1 MKILTMKYLVFIFTA
16 ALFVA
21 ACNTTA
27 DKSATQEINTPDSI
41 VMTPKPADSLSG
53 YTAEMLDSKKDHV
66 CGMPVSA
73 GISDTAHFN
82 AKVYG
87 FCSKACKDEF
97 VKAPLQ
103 YLSSK

>member
-1 MKILTMKYLVFIFTA
+1 MKKVILFLAIVVF
-16 ALFVA
+16 LA
-21 ACNTTA
+21 ACNNTDKTTGI
-27 DKSATQEINTPDSI
+27 QENTISDSSI
-41 VMTPKPADSLSG
+41 MLVKEKDSLSI

-87 FCSKACKDEF
+87 FCSKECKDEF
-97 VKAPLQ
+97 VKEPDK
-103 YLSSK
+103 YLSVK

>member
-1 MKILTMKYLVFIFTA
+1 MKNLVLVFA
-16 ALFVA
+16 ATLFVA
-21 ACNTTA
+21 ACNTPS
-27 DKSATQEINTPDSI
+27 DKSTIQEINTPDSL
-41 VMTPKPADSLSG
+41 VMTAKPTDSLSF

-87 FCSKACKDEF
+87 FCSKECKDEF
-97 VKAPLQ
+97 VKEPLQ
-103 YLSSK
+103 YLTSK